1 MRYYL
6 ALTAAGLALLAGCAT
21 RKPIVAVAPPP
32 PPAAPAPLAMP
43 KGAHAG
49 MQIPALMSDGRYATP
64 NRNLSAD
71 GAVWHLR
78 AALNVAALACRGP
91 DEATIVASYNTL
103 LANQKATLNGA
114 QTRLTAEYK
123 ARFGSKGGDWQDR
136 YDDQMTRLYN
146 FFSQSQARD
155 AFCNAAVATLAD
167 SATVA
172 PADLPAFAAGRLAVL
187 EKPFT
192 DFYAA
197 FDAWRAE
204 RAAANRMAMATI
216 QPRAPEAQMVVQAVP
231 AAAPAPRPRLELD
244 PSVFAEASPTVTR

>member
-1 MRYYL
+1 MRNYL

-32 PPAAPAPLAMP
+32 SPAAPAPLAMP
-43 KGAHAG
+43 KGAHVG

-91 DEATIVASYNTL
+91 DEATIVAGYNAL
-103 LANQKATLNGA
+103 LSSQKATLNGA

-123 ARFGSKGGDWQDR
+123 ARFGGKGADWQDR

-216 QPRAPEAQMVVQAVP
+216 QPLPPRQQMVVQAVP

-244 PSVFAEASPTVTR
+244 PSVFAEVSPTVTR

>member
-1 MRYYL
+1 MRRHVT
-6 ALTAAGLALLAGCAT
+6 LTAVGLALLAGCAVRPKT
-21 RKPIVAVAPPP
+21 VAVLPPAPPP
-32 PPAAPAPLAMP
+32 APPAPSHPLP
-43 KGAHAG
+43 KGAYAG
-49 MQIPALMSDGRYATP
+49 MPIPALMADGRYATP

-91 DEATIVASYNTL
+91 DEATIVAGYNGL
-103 LANQKATLNGA
+103 LTAQKRALGA
-114 QTRLTAEYK
+114 AQARLTAEYK
-123 ARFGSKGGDWQDR
+123 AAGGDWQDR

-155 AFCNAAVATLAD
+155 AFCNAAAATLAD
-167 SATVA
+167 SVGLT
-172 PADLPAFAAGRLAVL
+172 PAELPGFAAGRLAVL

-204 RAAANRMAMATI
+204 RAAAVRMAMADT
-216 QPRAPEAQMVVQAVP
+216 APARLPLAIQAVP
-231 AAAPAPRPRLELD
+231 AATPAPRPRLTLD
-244 PSVFAEASPTVTR
+244 PSVFLDSEATVTR

>member
-1 MRYYL
+1 MRHII
-6 ALTAAGLALLAGCAT
+6 ALTGVGLALLAGCAV
-21 RKPIVAVAPPP
+21 RPKVVAVAPPP
-32 PPAAPAPLAMP
+32 VPVAVVPTPRAMP
-43 KGAHAG
+43 RGAYVG
-49 MQIPALMSDGRYATP
+49 MQIPALMADGRYATP

-91 DEATIVASYNTL
+91 DETSIIAGYNAL
-103 LANQKATLNGA
+103 IAQQKVVLNGA

-123 ARFGSKGGDWQDR
+123 AAGGDWQDR

-155 AFCNAAVATLAD
+155 AFCNAAAATLAD
-167 SATVA
+167 STTVTA
-172 PADLPAFAAGRLAVL
+172 ADLPAFAAGRLAVL

-197 FDAWRAE
+197 YDAWRAE
-204 RAAANRMAMATI
+204 RAAATRMAMADTAP
-216 QPRAPEAQMVVQAVP
+216 PRALVVQAVP
-231 AAAPAPRPRLELD
+231 AAAPAPRPRLTLD
-244 PSVFAEASPTVTR
+244 PSVFSESATTVTH

>member
-1 MRYYL
+1 MRKYL
-6 ALTAAGLALLAGCAT
+6 ALTAVGLALLAGCAT
-21 RKPIVAVAPPP
+21 RTPIAEVAAPPP
-32 PPAAPAPLAMP
+32 TPASAPLAMP
-43 KGAHAG
+43 KGAYVG

-91 DEATIVASYNTL
+91 DEATIVAGYNAL
-103 LANQKATLNGA
+103 LASQKATLNGA
-114 QTRLTAEYK
+114 QARLTAEYK
-123 ARFGSKGGDWQDR
+123 TRFGAAGGDWQDR

-167 SATVA
+167 SASVA
-172 PADLPAFAAGRLAVL
+172 PTDLPAFASGRLAVL

-197 FDAWRAE
+197 YDAWRAE
-204 RAAANRMAMATI
+204 RAAANRMAMADTV
-216 QPRAPEAQMVVQAVP
+216 QPAPRTVQAIPV
-231 AAAPAPRPRLELD
+231 ATPAPRPRLELD
-244 PSVFAEASPTVTR
+244 PSIFAEASATVTH

>member
-1 MRYYL
+1 MRNYV
-6 ALTAAGLALLAGCAT
+6 ALTAVGLALLAGCSI
-21 RKPIVAVAPPP
+21 KPKVVAVAPPPP

-43 KGAHAG
+43 KGAYVG
-49 MQIPALMSDGRYATP
+49 MQIPALMNDGRYMTP
-64 NRNLSAD
+64 NRNLSGD

-91 DEATIVASYNTL
+91 DEATIVAGYNAL
-103 LANQKATLNGA
+103 LARQKSVLNGA

-123 ARFGSKGGDWQDR
+123 AGGGDWQDR

-167 SATVA
+167 SAAVA
-172 PADLPAFAAGRLAVL
+172 SADLPAFASGRLAVL

-197 FDAWRAE
+197 YDAWRSE
-204 RAAANRMAMATI
+204 RAAANRMAMANTV
-216 QPRAPEAQMVVQAVP
+216 QPAPRTVQMIPVAT
-231 AAAPAPRPRLELD
+231 PAPRPLLELD
-244 PSVFAEASPTVTR
+244 PGIFAESSATVTH

>member
-1 MRYYL
+1 MRRYV
-6 ALTAAGLALLAGCAT
+6 ALTAVGLALLAGCAV
-21 RKPIVAVAPPP
+21 KPKVVAVAPPPP

-43 KGAHAG
+43 TGAYVG
-49 MQIPALMSDGRYATP
+49 MQIPALMGDGRYATP

-91 DEATIVASYNTL
+91 DEATIVAGYNAL
-103 LANQKATLNGA
+103 LAGQKATLNGA
-114 QTRLTAEYK
+114 QTRLAAEYK
-123 ARFGSKGGDWQDR
+123 ASGGDWQDR

-155 AFCNAAVATLAD
+155 AFCNAAAATLAD
-167 SATVA
+167 GATVTA
-172 PADLPAFAAGRLAVL
+172 TDLPAFAAVRLAVL

-197 FDAWRAE
+197 YDAWRAE
-204 RAAANRMAMATI
+204 RAAASRMAMANTVQPTPRTI
-216 QPRAPEAQMVVQAVP
+216 QAVP
-231 AAAPAPRPRLELD
+231 AALPAPRPRLELD
-244 PSVFAEASPTVTR
+244 AGVFTDTTAAVTH

>member
-1 MRYYL
+1 MRRTI
-6 ALTAAGLALLAGCAT
+6 ALTGIGLALLAGCAI
-21 RKPIVAVAPPP
+21 KPKMVAVAPPP
-32 PPAAPAPLAMP
+32 APQTPAPAPLAMP
-43 KGAHAG
+43 KGAYVG

-64 NRNLSAD
+64 NRNLSDD

-91 DEATIVASYNTL
+91 DETAIIAGYNALIARQKTTL
-103 LANQKATLNGA
+103 STA

-123 ARFGSKGGDWQDR
+123 AAGGDWQDR

-155 AFCNAAVATLAD
+155 AFCNAAAATLAD
-167 SATVA
+167 SATVTA
-172 PADLPAFAAGRLAVL
+172 ADLPAFAAGRLAVL

-197 FDAWRAE
+197 YDAWRAQ
-204 RAAANRMAMATI
+204 RAAASRMAMAAVTPP
-216 QPRAPEAQMVVQAVP
+216 PRTLVVQAVP
-231 AAAPAPRPRLELD
+231 AAAPPPRPRLELD
-244 PSVFAEASPTVTR
+244 PSVFAETGAAVTH

>member
-1 MRYYL
+1 MRRYV
-6 ALTAAGLALLAGCAT
+6 ALTAVGLALLSGCT
-21 RKPIVAVAPPP
+21 RKTEVATVAPPP
-32 PPAAPAPLAMP
+32 VAPVPVPLAMP
-43 KGAHAG
+43 KGAYAG

-91 DEATIVASYNTL
+91 DEATIVAGYNAL
-103 LANQKATLNGA
+103 LASQKAVLNGA

-123 ARFGSKGGDWQDR
+123 TRFGAKGADWQDH

-155 AFCNAAVATLAD
+155 GFCNAAVATLAD
-167 SATVA
+167 SATVTA
-172 PADLPAFAAGRLAVL
+172 ADLPAFAAGRLAVL

-192 DFYAA
+192 DFYAS

-204 RAAANRMAMATI
+204 RAAANRMAMATTTPMT
-216 QPRAPEAQMVVQAVP
+216 PRTVQAVQAVP
-231 AAAPAPRPRLELD
+231 AAIPAVRPRLELD
-244 PSVFAEASPTVTR
+244 PSVFAEATPTVTN

>member
-1 MRYYL
+1 MRRYV
-6 ALTAAGLALLAGCAT
+6 ALTAVGLALLAGCAT
-21 RKPIVAVAPPP
+21 RKPVVAVAPPQP
-32 PPAAPAPLAMP
+32 APAAPPPLAMP
-43 KGAHAG
+43 KGAHVG
-49 MQIPALMSDGRYATP
+49 MQIPALMNDGRYVTP

-91 DEATIVASYNTL
+91 DEATIVAGYNAL
-103 LANQKATLNGA
+103 LTSQKATLNGA
-114 QTRLTAEYK
+114 QSRLVAEYK
-123 ARFGSKGGDWQDR
+123 ASGGDWQDR

-146 FFSQSQARD
+146 FFSQAQARD

-172 PADLPAFAAGRLAVL
+172 PADLPSFAAGRLAVL

-197 FDAWRAE
+197 YDAWRAE
-204 RAAANRMAMATI
+204 RAAASRMAMANTV
-216 QPRAPEAQMVVQAVP
+216 QPTPRVVQAIPVAVP
-231 AAAPAPRPRLELD
+231 AARPRLELD
-244 PSVFAEASPTVTR
+244 PSVFAEASPTVTD

>member
-1 MRYYL
+1 MRRYV
-6 ALTAAGLALLAGCAT
+6 ALTAVGLALLAGCAV
-21 RKPIVAVAPPP
+21 KPKVVAVAPPPPPP

-43 KGAHAG
+43 KGAYVG
-49 MQIPALMSDGRYATP
+49 MQIPALMGDGRYATP

-91 DEATIVASYNTL
+91 DEATIVAAYNAL
-103 LANQKATLNGA
+103 LAGQKATLNGA
-114 QTRLTAEYK
+114 QTRLAAEYK
-123 ARFGSKGGDWQDR
+123 ASGGDWQDR

-155 AFCNAAVATLAD
+155 AFCNAAAATLAD
-167 SATVA
+167 GATVTA
-172 PADLPAFAAGRLAVL
+172 ADLPAFAAGRLAVL

-197 FDAWRAE
+197 YDAWRGE
-204 RAAANRMAMATI
+204 RAAASRMAMANTVQPTPRTI
-216 QPRAPEAQMVVQAVP
+216 QAVP
-231 AAAPAPRPRLELD
+231 AALPAPRPRLELD
-244 PSVFAEASPTVTR
+244 ASVFIDTTAAVTH

>member
-1 MRYYL
+1 MRHII
-6 ALTAAGLALLAGCAT
+6 ALTGVGLALLAGCAV
-21 RKPIVAVAPPP
+21 RPKVVAVAPPP
-32 PPAAPAPLAMP
+32 APVAPAPAPRAMP
-43 KGAHAG
+43 KGAYVG
-49 MQIPALMSDGRYATP
+49 MQIPALMGDGRYATP

-91 DEATIVASYNTL
+91 DEAAIIAGYNALIAQQKVA
-103 LANQKATLNGA
+103 LNGA

-123 ARFGSKGGDWQDR
+123 AAGGDWQDR

-155 AFCNAAVATLAD
+155 AFCNAAAATLAD
-167 SATVA
+167 STTVT
-172 PADLPAFAAGRLAVL
+172 ADALPSFAAGRLAVL

-197 FDAWRAE
+197 YDAWRAE
-204 RAAANRMAMATI
+204 RAAATRMAMADTAP
-216 QPRAPEAQMVVQAVP
+216 PRALVVQAVP
-231 AAAPAPRPRLELD
+231 AAALPPRPRLELD
-244 PSVFAEASPTVTR
+244 PSVFVDTSTAVTR

>member
-1 MRYYL
+1 MRRYV
-6 ALTAAGLALLAGCAT
+6 ALTAVGLALLAGCAT
-21 RKPIVAVAPPP
+21 RKPIVAEAPPTP
-32 PPAAPAPLAMP
+32 TPARAPLAMP
-43 KGAHAG
+43 KGAYVG
-49 MQIPALMSDGRYATP
+49 MKIPTLMSDGRYATP

-91 DEATIVASYNTL
+91 DEATIVAGYNAL
-103 LANQKATLNGA
+103 LTSQKATLNGA

-123 ARFGSKGGDWQDR
+123 ASGGDWQDR

-146 FFSQSQARD
+146 FFSQAQARD
-155 AFCNAAVATLAD
+155 GFCNAAVATLAD

-197 FDAWRAE
+197 YDAWRAE
-204 RAAANRMAMATI
+204 QAAANRMAMAS
-216 QPRAPEAQMVVQAVP
+216 
-231 AAAPAPRPRLELD
+231 AAPAGPHTVQAIPAATPASHPRLELD
-244 PSVFAEASPTVTR
+244 PRALTEPSATVTH